1 MRERISMKS
10 KMLGALALF
19 TLIGALFV
27 MQSAA
32 SSPPTADAATGTI
45 HALNV
50 GTCLTTD
57 LATFE
62 DEMCKLSA
70 SEGMTGTGVAWEV
83 REEVEEVS
91 TLYATYA
98 YDPKT
103 ASDEPRV
110 IMQDADLI
118 KISISDS
125 GRDKRTGVLVGS
137 DINIGDTGDG
147 ETGDYTED
155 EEGALSRIQD
165 LLAANSGIPIV
176 TDKNKSSITEKFE
189 MTVHTD
195 DDTISASGNVT
206 LNFSG
211 DKAATDPMDIT
222 GNIRFFGCTVDSGTT
237 CDIDGNDDGIA
248 PDELQD
254 ISATFEIDEDG
265 SSGENADA
273 KIAPWLAINA
283 SIPSEKNVLIYAVY
297 YETSSKETLDG
308 GQVFSSCTA
317 PAKLETTDDDDVE
330 ILSSAPTT
338 TPINTEWKCVTKDT
352 QGDVTAASEADT
364 ENESTDVVFTED
376 EIEDN
381 DALVVRAKSDGDMQ
395 SVNLFLVETGRFS
408 GQYEGYVRLT
418 DANGDG
424 RDAEASDPM
433 MDNDWG
439 RVIADGT
446 AVGTVDDDYAGAAV
460 LGVESGPLTIEY
472 NDTDGRTRPLR
483 IEIDRQPPAIS
494 ITSPVHGTSSDDHT
508 PDYNGSIEDT
518 DSGIVADSFRLV
530 IDNEIDA
537 MDDGAKNSD
546 FALDESVLR
555 GINVVPEPP
564 KTIVTHAGEYY
575 GYGSSAAVIGA
586 AWPMD
591 LYDLG
596 RESCGDQDRC
606 HIKAD
611 RHDDGANNATF
622 SDSIRLNLQDGG
634 DEAETR
640 DREYQ
645 VDFQAFAMDRAGN
658 IGFSDSDPSN
668 PRFINDLGE
677 PKDERNKGNV
687 FGYYSAHIVTLDEK
701 DPEVKPDRSATGFY
715 GTDSDGNMI
724 VDRSGVMVVFDGP
737 IDASSVTTDTFAVD
751 LDEDTA
757 ATVTD
762 VDVEKNY
769 VFLKLADMLDSDA
782 TPMVEI
788 AVGGKVEDMAGNE
801 TFANEFDQFAVKDGI
816 TPRLTVT
823 LSGGSG
829 TGTGS
834 ESAEKLTK
842 DRITV
847 HVESDELLQGSPRII
862 VACSGIS
869 WNTLSGDSTDSNDID
884 DLVANRSGAFS
895 DRPSEDPAITMPKAS
910 NTDAAGK
917 TYEYTCG
924 YDVLDDNNFDDDYA
938 IDDVSSLNRSGT
950 TWEFTWQNPSGA
962 VQKLQDGS
970 LTAVAFARD
979 RSRYYKADGS
989 DLENW
994 GSTSA
999 EFTLD
1004 TSLNSPAADGGGDLQ
1019 PGDGDMVKES
1029 RPFVLIEFDEPTT
1042 VTLESV
1048 ELDDV
1053 EIKDEFERPQDN
1065 RFVYWPASIA
1075 QGDHEVEVEATDGA
1089 GNEVFFEYSFEVADR
1104 GDFLINL
1111 LAGWNAISVPADP
1124 VDTAIGAVFTDPSV
1138 DTVIGWD
1145 TQGWRIAVRRDGVW
1159 ESNQRYAALNEIRA
1173 RYGYWVK
1180 SRNFVRQPV
1189 QLRGPVSRTDGGNPG
1204 LISIQTVP
1212 GWNFVGVIDQD
1223 GDQTEDD
1230 FSNSLQGSD
1239 GQLVTA
1245 NDYLGQ
1251 NYVRAYTWD
1260 ATFSRFDVVR
1270 PIDAMKIGAG
1280 VWVYYEGGIAP

>member
-57 LATFE
+57 LVTFE
-62 DEMCKLSA
+62 GEDCDLA
-70 SEGMTGTGVAWEV
+70 GPGTNVDWEV
-83 REEVEEVS
+83 RKEVEEVS

-125 GRDKRTGVLVGS
+125 GRDKRTGVLIRGATHS
-137 DINIGDTGDG
+137 DAIDAIG
-147 ETGDYTED
+147 
-155 EEGALSRIQD
+155 
-165 LLAANSGIPIV
+165 
-176 TDKNKSSITEKFE
+176 
-189 MTVHTD
+189 D
-195 DDTISASGNVT
+195 DDTADTLGAVIRADLVDDGLGFPTTADATDTDDGNDIAFSSHEGSNDGIEVYLGGGQNTDSSEISDSGNHT
-206 LNFSG
+206 LNFSRTGSPDQDNAWRFDPG
-211 DKAATDPMDIT
+211 DFNVDDGAVV
-222 GNIRFFGCTVDSGTT
+222 RFYGCVADDGASDCSIGTIEKLDDLTVDEDASNGEASG
-237 CDIDGNDDGIA
+237 D
-248 PDELQD
+248 L
-254 ISATFEIDEDG
+254 
-265 SSGENADA
+265 
-273 KIAPWLAINA
+273 APWLGVNA
-283 SIPSEKNVLIYAVY
+283 SVPAGKDVFILAIYYRTSTHEKLVGGEAY
-297 YETSSKETLDG
+297 YHCATEGHTPVDRSGDIGWVCDNPNSDTD
-308 GQVFSSCTA
+308 GQVSA
-317 PAKLETTDDDDVE
+317 
-330 ILSSAPTT
+330 LS
-338 TPINTEWKCVTKDT
+338 TP
-352 QGDVTAASEADT
+352 
-364 ENESTDVVFTED
+364 ENVVFTED
-376 EIEDN
+376 EIDDN

-395 SVNLFLVETGRFS
+395 SVNLHLEETGRFS
-408 GQYEGYVRLT
+408 GAYQGYVRLT

-424 RDAEASDPM
+424 QDATATPQIPRD
-433 MDNDWG
+433 DWG
-439 RVIADGT
+439 HVIGHGSGRDET
-446 AVGTVDDDYAGAAV
+446 TAAV

-472 NDTDGRTRPLR
+472 KDTDGRTRTLR

-530 IDNEIDA
+530 IDNDIDGA
-537 MDDGAKNSD
+537 NDGAKNDD
-546 FALDESVLR
+546 FALD
-555 GINVVPEPP
+555 GKVPDARNI
-564 KTIVTHAGEYY
+564 KGSDNTDASTVSHAGEYT
-575 GYGSSAAVIGA
+575 GYTDSANVVGV
-586 AWPMD
+586 AWPDMM
-591 LYDLG
+591 YDLG
-596 RESCGDQDRC
+596 RESCADGPVC

-611 RHDDGANNATF
+611 RHDDGSNTATF
-622 SDSIRLNLQDGG
+622 SDSIRLNLQDGN
-634 DEAETR
+634 ERAPTR

-677 PKDERNKGNV
+677 PAGERTVPNV

-769 VFLKLADMLDSDA
+769 VFLKLAGELDSDA

-862 VACSGIS
+862 VACSSIS
-869 WNTLSGDSTDSNDID
+869 WNTKSGDSTISHDID

-962 VQKLQDGS
+962 AQKLQDGS

-1004 TSLNSPAADGGGDLQ
+1004 TALNSPAADGGGDLQ
-1019 PGDGDMVKES
+1019 PDDGDMVKES
-1029 RPFVLIEFDEPTT
+1029 RPFVLIEFAESTT

-1053 EIKDEFERPQDN
+1053 EIKDDFERPQDN

-1089 GNEVFFEYSFEVADR
+1089 GNEVFFEYNFEVSDR

-1145 TQGWRIAVRRDGVW
+1145 PQGWRIAVRRDGVW
-1159 ESNQRYAALNEIRA
+1159 ESNQKYAALNEIQA

-1189 QLRGPVSRTDGGNPG
+1189 ELRGPVSRTDGGNPG
-1204 LISIQTVP
+1204 LTSIQTVP

>member
-1 MRERISMKS
+1 MKS

-27 MQSAA
+27 MQSAGA
-32 SSPPTADAATGTI
+32 STPTADAAVGSI
-45 HALNV
+45 DALNM
-50 GTCLTTD
+50 GTCLTTNTD
-57 LATFE
+57 VFKGDCESLAGE
-62 DEMCKLSA
+62 DDAGNK
-70 SEGMTGTGVAWEV
+70 WEV
-83 REEVEEVS
+83 RDKIVQVS

-110 IMQDADLI
+110 IMQDANLI
-118 KISISDS
+118 KISIADA
-125 GRDKRTGVLVGS
+125 GRDKRIGVLIRGMSNDDSIGDDGTLGKVIRGDLEGDSLDFPKTDADNIEFSSEETAKTDGVLMSQSGRTGDDGSTFTSSGNKVLNFVRVGCEEGVDNETCVKEWAFDPGDFDVANGAVVRFYGCVVATQDGRCNQQDVGS
-137 DINIGDTGDG
+137 
-147 ETGDYTED
+147 
-155 EEGALSRIQD
+155 
-165 LLAANSGIPIV
+165 
-176 TDKNKSSITEKFE
+176 
-189 MTVHTD
+189 
-195 DDTISASGNVT
+195 
-206 LNFSG
+206 
-211 DKAATDPMDIT
+211 
-222 GNIRFFGCTVDSGTT
+222 
-237 CDIDGNDDGIA
+237 
-248 PDELQD
+248 
-254 ISATFEIDEDG
+254 SATSDDIRLLTELPVDEDTSNG
-265 SSGENADA
+265 KASED
-273 KIAPWLAINA
+273 IAPWLAVNA
-283 SIPSEKNVLIYAVY
+283 SVPFGKEIIILAVY
-297 YETSSKETLDG
+297 YQTSTDENLVGGEVYSGCSGSTSPSKSDNG
-308 GQVFSSCTA
+308 WSCA
-317 PAKLETTDDDDVE
+317 NPATTSTNNEADDVNYT
-330 ILSSAPTT
+330 S
-338 TPINTEWKCVTKDT
+338 
-352 QGDVTAASEADT
+352 
-364 ENESTDVVFTED
+364 D
-376 EIEDN
+376 EIDDN
-381 DALVVRAKSDGDMQ
+381 DALLARVKSDGDATSQ
-395 SVNLFLVETGRFS
+395 NLWLKETGRFD
-408 GQYEGYVRLT
+408 GKYQGYIRLT

-424 RDAEASDPM
+424 SVDNNPDTTADETKARDDWGLKTKDASDAED
-433 MDNDWG
+433 
-439 RVIADGT
+439 T
-446 AVGTVDDDYAGAAV
+446 GAAV
-460 LGVESGPLTIEY
+460 IGVESGPVTIEY
-472 NDTDGRTRPLR
+472 RDSDGKTRTLR

-530 IDNEIDA
+530 IDNAIDGE
-537 MDDGAKNSD
+537 DDGAKND
-546 FALDESVLR
+546 DYALDGKAPDASNIKGSNKADKSTVS
-555 GINVVPEPP
+555 
-564 KTIVTHAGEYY
+564 HAGEYT
-575 GYGSSAAVIGA
+575 GYDNDKEVVGVAS
-586 AWPMD
+586 PDEM
-591 LYDLG
+591 YNLG
-596 RESCGDQDRC
+596 RESCGDQNRC

-611 RHDDGANNATF
+611 RHDDGSNTATF
-622 SDSIRLNLQDGG
+622 SDSIRLNLRDG
-634 DEAETR
+634 DERAPTR

-677 PKDERNKGNV
+677 PADKKRKVPNV

-701 DPEVKPDRSATGFY
+701 DPEVQPDRSATGFY
-715 GTDSDGNMI
+715 GADANGKMI

-737 IDASSVTTDTFAVD
+737 IDSSSVTTDTFAVD

-762 VDVEKNY
+762 VDVEKNS
-769 VFLKLADMLDSDA
+769 VFLKLADPLASDA

-788 AVGGKVEDMAGNE
+788 ASGGKVEDMAGNE
-801 TFANEFDQFAVKDGI
+801 TFANEFDQFTLKDGI
-816 TPRLTVT
+816 TPQLTVT

-862 VACSGIS
+862 VACSDIS
-869 WNTLSGDSTDSNDID
+869 WKTESGDSTISHDID

-895 DRPSEDPAITMPKAS
+895 DRPSEDLATTNPK
-910 NTDAAGK
+910 GE

-924 YDVLDDNNFDDDYA
+924 YDADDDNFDDNYQ

-962 VQKLQDGS
+962 RKLENGL
-970 LTAVAFARD
+970 LTAVVFARD
-979 RSRYYKADGS
+979 RSRYEAPDGRP
-989 DLENW
+989 LQNW
-994 GSTSA
+994 GSASA
-999 EFTLD
+999 EFKLD
-1004 TSLNSPAADGGGDLQ
+1004 TELKSPTADGGGDLQ
-1019 PGDGDMVKES
+1019 PADGDMVKES
-1029 RPFVLIEFDEPTT
+1029 RPFVLIEFAESTT

-1065 RFVYWPASIA
+1065 RFVYWPVSIA

-1089 GNEVFFEYSFEVADR
+1089 GNEVFFEYGFEVADR

-1159 ESNQRYAALNEIRA
+1159 ESNQKYAALNEIRA

-1180 SRNFVRQPV
+1180 SRSFVRQPV
-1189 QLRGPVSRTDGGNPG
+1189 ALRGPISRTDGGNPG
-1204 LISIQTVP
+1204 LISIETVP

-1245 NDYLGQ
+1245 NDYLGK

-1270 PIDAMKIGAG
+1270 PIDAMKIGSG
-1280 VWVYYEGGIAP
+1280 LWVYYEGGIAP

>member
-1 MRERISMKS
+1 MKS

-32 SSPPTADAATGTI
+32 ISPPTADAATGTI

-125 GRDKRTGVLVGS
+125 GRDKRTGVLIRGASNDDPLDDDMDGELGDVIREDLEDDGLGFQIEPDPDLLVDTDGNEDIMFSSEDGVGDGIEVHAAGTKDSSIIANSGNFTLNFSREGDPVS
-137 DINIGDTGDG
+137 DPTEWQFDPGDFDVDNGAVVRFYGCVSDSNSCAGDTIENLKDYLRVDEDTSNGRAFGDTAPWLGVNASVPAGGDVVILAIYYRTSDVENMDGG
-147 ETGDYTED
+147 EAYCGADLVNDACPDAATKRNSENDVVYTED
-155 EEGALSRIQD
+155 E
-165 LLAANSGIPIV
+165 
-176 TDKNKSSITEKFE
+176 
-189 MTVHTD
+189 
-195 DDTISASGNVT
+195 
-206 LNFSG
+206 
-211 DKAATDPMDIT
+211 
-222 GNIRFFGCTVDSGTT
+222 
-237 CDIDGNDDGIA
+237 ID
-248 PDELQD
+248 
-254 ISATFEIDEDG
+254 
-265 SSGENADA
+265 
-273 KIAPWLAINA
+273 
-283 SIPSEKNVLIYAVY
+283 
-297 YETSSKETLDG
+297 
-308 GQVFSSCTA
+308 
-317 PAKLETTDDDDVE
+317 
-330 ILSSAPTT
+330 
-338 TPINTEWKCVTKDT
+338 
-352 QGDVTAASEADT
+352 
-364 ENESTDVVFTED
+364 
-376 EIEDN
+376 DN
-381 DALVVRAKSDGDMQ
+381 DALVVRAKSDGDQQ
-395 SVNLFLVETGRFS
+395 SVDLYLIETGRFS
-408 GQYEGYVRLT
+408 GQYEGFVRLT

-424 RDAEASDPM
+424 QDAEATPVIDTRQ
-433 MDNDWG
+433 DWG
-439 RVIADGT
+439 HVIGDGT
-446 AVGTVDDDYAGAAV
+446 AVGTVVDDYAGAAV

-472 NDTDGRTRPLR
+472 KDTDGRTRTLR

-555 GINVVPEPP
+555 GINVVPETG
-564 KTIVTHAGEYY
+564 KATVSHAGEYS
-575 GYGSSAAVIGA
+575 GYGDSTPAIGA

-596 RESCGDQDRC
+596 RESCGEQDLC

-611 RHDDGANNATF
+611 RHDDGSNTATF
-622 SDSIRLNLQDGG
+622 SDSIRLNLRDGN
-634 DEAETR
+634 EQAPTR

-677 PKDERNKGNV
+677 PAGERNPGNV
-687 FGYYSAHIVTLDEK
+687 FGYYSAHIITLDEK

-715 GTDSDGNMI
+715 GTNSDGNMI

-769 VFLKLADMLDSDA
+769 VFLKLAGELDSDA

-847 HVESDELLQGSPRII
+847 HVESDEMLQGSPRII

-869 WNTLSGDSTDSNDID
+869 WNTTSGDTKVSNDID

-895 DRPSEDPAITMPKAS
+895 DRPSETPVREDAPASKA
-910 NTDAAGK
+910 DAFAASA
-917 TYEYTCG
+917 YYDYTCG
-924 YDVLDDNNFDDDYA
+924 YDVNEDKFDDDYA

-950 TWEFTWQNPSGA
+950 TWEFTWQNPSGDA
-962 VQKLQDGS
+962 RKLQDAS

-979 RSRYYKADGS
+979 RSRYYDADGG

-994 GSTSA
+994 GSSSA

-1004 TSLNSPAADGGGDLQ
+1004 TALNSPAADGGGDLQ
-1019 PGDGDMVKES
+1019 PDDGDMVKES
-1029 RPFVLIEFDEPTT
+1029 RPFVLIEFEESTT

-1053 EIKDEFERPQDN
+1053 EIKDDFERPQDN

-1089 GNEVFFEYSFEVADR
+1089 GNEVFFEYNFEVSDR

-1189 QLRGPVSRTDGGNPG
+1189 ELRGPISRTDGGNPG

>member
-1 MRERISMKS
+1 MKS

-32 SSPPTADAATGTI
+32 ISPPTADAATGTI

-62 DEMCKLSA
+62 DEMCKLSQSA
-70 SEGMTGTGVAWEV
+70 DDAGTGIAWEV

-98 YDPKT
+98 FDPKT
-103 ASDEPRV
+103 ASNEPRV
-110 IMQDADLI
+110 IVQDADLI

-137 DINIGDTGDG
+137 DINIGDTSG
-147 ETGDYTED
+147 TAGDYPATA
-155 EEGALSRIQD
+155 EGALSRIQD

-176 TDKNKSSITEKFE
+176 TDKNKSDIELKE
-189 MTVHTD
+189 MMTLHAD
-195 DDTISASGNVT
+195 DDAISASGNIT

-211 DKAATDPMDIT
+211 ERAATDPMDIT
-222 GNIRFFGCTVDSGTT
+222 GNIRFFGCTVDSGTS
-237 CDIDGNDDGIA
+237 CDIDGNDKGIDA
-248 PDELQD
+248 NELQD
-254 ISATFEIDEDG
+254 ISSTFEIDEDG

-308 GQVFSSCTA
+308 GQVFSSCSGL
-317 PAKLETTDDDDVE
+317 AKLETTDDGDEVVPATDP
-330 ILSSAPTT
+330 A
-338 TPINTEWKCVTKDT
+338 TPINTEWKCVTKDS

-364 ENESTDVVFTED
+364 ENEPTDVVFTED
-376 EIEDN
+376 EIDDN
-381 DALVVRAKSDGDMQ
+381 DALTVLAKADGDQQ
-395 SVNLFLVETGRFS
+395 SVDLWLTETGRFS
-408 GQYEGYVRLT
+408 GQYVGSLRLT

-424 RDAEASDPM
+424 SVKDDPGTTTDESAPRDDWGHVVRDGDASD
-433 MDNDWG
+433 
-439 RVIADGT
+439 
-446 AVGTVDDDYAGAAV
+446 AV
-460 LGVESGPLTIEY
+460 LGVSSGPVTIEY
-472 NDTDGRTRPLR
+472 KDTDGRTRTLR
-483 IEIDRQPPAIS
+483 IEIDNQPPAIS
-494 ITSPVHGTSSDDHT
+494 ITNPVNGTSSDDHT

-518 DSGIVADSFRLV
+518 DSGIVSDSFRLV
-530 IDNEIDA
+530 VDNKIDGT
-537 MDDGAKNSD
+537 DDGATNDD
-546 FALDESVLR
+546 FALDGKVPDAR
-555 GINVVPEPP
+555 NVVVSADARTPG
-564 KTIVTHAGEYY
+564 IVSHASDYY
-575 GYGSSAAVIGA
+575 GYGAAAPVVGV
-586 AWPMD
+586 AWPDMM
-591 LYDLG
+591 YNLG
-596 RESCGDQDRC
+596 RESCSNQPVC

-611 RHDDGANNATF
+611 RHDDGSNTARF
-622 SDSIRLNLQDGG
+622 SDSIRLNLQDGTKG
-634 DEAETR
+634 PAETR

-658 IGFSDSDPSN
+658 IGFSDSDSAN
-668 PRFINDLGE
+668 PRFINDLGTAAA
-677 PKDERNKGNV
+677 KRNKPNV
-687 FGYYSAHIVTLDEK
+687 FGYYSAHIITLDEK

-715 GTDSDGNMI
+715 GADANGKMI

-769 VFLKLADMLDSDA
+769 VFLKLADQLASDA
-782 TPMVEI
+782 TPMVNL
-788 AVGGKVEDMAGNE
+788 ATGGKVEDMAGNE
-801 TFANEFDQFAVKDGI
+801 TFANEFEQFTLQDGI
-816 TPRLTVT
+816 TPQLTVT

-834 ESAEKLTK
+834 EGAGKLTK
-842 DRITV
+842 DQMTV
-847 HVESDELLQGSPRII
+847 HIESDEELQGTPRVAVVCSDLSWII
-862 VACSGIS
+862 EEDETKVSY
-869 WNTLSGDSTDSNDID
+869 DID
-884 DLVANRSGAFS
+884 DYVGNRSGAFS
-895 DRPSEDPAITMPKAS
+895 SIPTETPTTQMPDSKRHPKA
-910 NTDAAGK
+910 AA
-917 TYEYTCG
+917 TASYAYTCG
-924 YDVLDDNNFDDDYA
+924 DGSDVDNFEDDYA
-938 IDDVSSLNRSGT
+938 PDAENSLKRTGNN
-950 TWEFTWQNPSGA
+950 WEYTWQNPSGPA
-962 VQKLQDGS
+962 RMLENGL
-970 LTAVAFARD
+970 LTAVVFARD
-979 RSRYYKADGS
+979 RSRYFDADS
-989 DLENW
+989 NDLQNW
-994 GSTSA
+994 GSASA
-999 EFTLD
+999 EFKLD
-1004 TSLNSPAADGGGDLQ
+1004 TTLQAPTGDGLQ

-1065 RFVYWPASIA
+1065 RFVYWPTSIA
-1075 QGDHEVEVEATDGA
+1075 QGDHEVEVEAVDAA
-1089 GNEVFFEYSFEVADR
+1089 GNPVFFEYSFEVADR

-1124 VDTAIGAVFTDPSV
+1124 VDTAIRAVFTDPSV

>member
-1 MRERISMKS
+1 MSA
-10 KMLGALALF
+10 GTA
-19 TLIGALFV
+19 TLSTKR
-27 MQSAA
+27 QR
-32 SSPPTADAATGTI
+32 TD
-45 HALNV
+45 NV
-50 GTCLTTD
+50 
-57 LATFE
+57 
-62 DEMCKLSA
+62 
-70 SEGMTGTGVAWEV
+70 V
-83 REEVEEVS
+83 
-91 TLYATYA
+91 
-98 YDPKT
+98 
-103 ASDEPRV
+103 
-110 IMQDADLI
+110 
-118 KISISDS
+118 
-125 GRDKRTGVLVGS
+125 
-137 DINIGDTGDG
+137 
-147 ETGDYTED
+147 YTED
-155 EEGALSRIQD
+155 E
-165 LLAANSGIPIV
+165 
-176 TDKNKSSITEKFE
+176 
-189 MTVHTD
+189 
-195 DDTISASGNVT
+195 
-206 LNFSG
+206 
-211 DKAATDPMDIT
+211 
-222 GNIRFFGCTVDSGTT
+222 
-237 CDIDGNDDGIA
+237 ID
-248 PDELQD
+248 
-254 ISATFEIDEDG
+254 
-265 SSGENADA
+265 
-273 KIAPWLAINA
+273 
-283 SIPSEKNVLIYAVY
+283 
-297 YETSSKETLDG
+297 
-308 GQVFSSCTA
+308 
-317 PAKLETTDDDDVE
+317 
-330 ILSSAPTT
+330 
-338 TPINTEWKCVTKDT
+338 
-352 QGDVTAASEADT
+352 
-364 ENESTDVVFTED
+364 
-376 EIEDN
+376 DN
-381 DALVVRAKSDGDMQ
+381 DALVVRAKSDGDQQ
-395 SVNLFLVETGRFS
+395 SVDLYLTETGRFT
-408 GQYEGYVRLT
+408 GQYEGFVRLT

-424 RDAEASDPM
+424 KDPDASPPITSR
-433 MDNDWG
+433 NDWG
-439 RVIADGT
+439 HVVGDGT
-446 AVGTVDDDYAGAAV
+446 GTTTDMNLTNENVAV
-460 LGVESGPLTIEY
+460 LGVESGPVTIEY
-472 NDTDGRTRPLR
+472 KDTDGRTRTLR

-537 MDDGAKNSD
+537 TDDGAKNAD
-546 FALDESVLR
+546 FALTGRAPAGSGVVATSEATN
-555 GINVVPEPP
+555 GIVS
-564 KTIVTHAGEYY
+564 HAGEYS
-575 GYGSSAAVIGA
+575 GYEGTSAPVLGA
-586 AWPMD
+586 AWPEA

-596 RESCGDQDRC
+596 RESCSDQDVC

-611 RHDDGANNATF
+611 RHDDGANTATF
-622 SDSIRLNLQDGG
+622 SDSIRLNLRDGN
-634 DEAETR
+634 EQAPTR

-677 PKDERNKGNV
+677 PAGERNPGNV
-687 FGYYSAHIVTLDEK
+687 FGYYSAHIITLDEK

-715 GTDSDGNMI
+715 GTNSDGNMI

-869 WNTLSGDSTDSNDID
+869 WNTMSGDTKVSNDID
-884 DLVANRSGAFS
+884 DLVANRSGAFT
-895 DRPSEDPAITMPKAS
+895 DRPSETPKRETAPASKA
-910 NTDAAGK
+910 DAFAAGA
-917 TYEYTCG
+917 YYDYTCG
-924 YDVLDDNNFDDDYA
+924 YDVNEDKFDDDYA

-950 TWEFTWQNPSGA
+950 TWEFTWQNPSGDA
-962 VQKLQDGS
+962 RKLQDAS

-979 RSRYYKADGS
+979 RSRYYDADGG

-994 GSTSA
+994 GSSSA

-1004 TSLNSPAADGGGDLQ
+1004 TALNSPAADGGGDLQ
-1019 PGDGDMVKES
+1019 PDDGDMVKES
-1029 RPFVLIEFDEPTT
+1029 RPFVLIEFDESTT

-1053 EIKDEFERPQDN
+1053 EIKDDFERPQDN

-1089 GNEVFFEYSFEVADR
+1089 GNEVFFEYSFEVSDR
-1104 GDFLINL
+1104 GDFRINL

-1124 VDTAIGAVFTDPSV
+1124 VDTAIRAVFTDPSV

-1245 NDYLGQ
+1245 SEYLGQ

>member
-1 MRERISMKS
+1 MKS
-10 KMLGALALF
+10 KMLGALALL

-32 SSPPTADAATGTI
+32 ISPPTADAATGTI

-62 DEMCKLSA
+62 DEDCDLA
-70 SEGMTGTGVAWEV
+70 GPGTNVDWEV

-110 IMQDADLI
+110 IVQDADLI

-125 GRDKRTGVLVGS
+125 GRDKRTGVLIAGQG
-137 DINIGDTGDG
+137 NLNPG
-147 ETGDYTED
+147 ETGALAVIQGLLDED
-155 EEGALSRIQD
+155 ESVDEYETRTVAELISRDHSSNNAIVE
-165 LLAANSGIPIV
+165 NSGNLV
-176 TDKNKSSITEKFE
+176 
-189 MTVHTD
+189 
-195 DDTISASGNVT
+195 
-206 LNFSG
+206 LNFDG
-211 DKAATDPMDIT
+211 TGPFKPMDIDGT
-222 GNIRFFGCTVDSGTT
+222 IKFFGCVTDQRPCEISPDDET
-237 CDIDGNDDGIA
+237 DDNDTS
-248 PDELQD
+248 DELKE
-254 ISATFEIDEDG
+254 ISSALPIDEDG
-265 SSGENADA
+265 SQGSAGDNGNV
-273 KIAPWLAINA
+273 APWVAVNA
-283 SIPSEKNVLIYAVY
+283 SVPATYDIYIYAIY
-297 YETSSKETLDG
+297 YETSDKEILDG
-308 GQVFSSCTA
+308 GQVFSSCLSGE
-317 PAKLETTDDDDVE
+317 LETTDNDDVV
-330 ILSSAPTT
+330 IQASTPTT
-338 TPINTEWKCVTKDT
+338 TPINTAWKCVTKDSD
-352 QGDVTAASEADT
+352 GDVIGSVAATT
-364 ENESTDVVFTED
+364 ESHPITDAMDVVFTED
-376 EIEDN
+376 EIDDN
-381 DALVVRAKSDGDMQ
+381 DALVVRAKSDGDKQ
-395 SVNLFLVETGRFS
+395 SVNLFLEETGRFS

-424 RDAEASDPM
+424 QDPVA
-433 MDNDWG
+433 DPKITDRQDWG
-439 RVIADGT
+439 RVIDHGN
-446 AVGTVDDDYAGAAV
+446 GIEDIAV
-460 LGVESGPLTIEY
+460 LGVESGPVTIEY
-472 NDTDGRTRPLR
+472 KDTDGRTRTLR
-483 IEIDRQPPAIS
+483 IEIDRQPPAIT
-494 ITSPVHGTSSDDHT
+494 ITSPVNGTSSDDHT

-537 MDDGAKNSD
+537 MDDGATNSD
-546 FALDESVLR
+546 FALD
-555 GINVVPEPP
+555 GKVPDARN
-564 KTIVTHAGEYY
+564 IVASSSATNDIVSHAGEYY
-575 GYGSSAAVIGA
+575 GYSNSAGVVGV
-586 AWPMD
+586 AWPDMM
-591 LYDLG
+591 YNLG
-596 RESCGDQDRC
+596 RESCAGQKIC

-611 RHDDGANNATF
+611 RHDDGSNTATF
-622 SDSIRLNLQDGG
+622 SDSIRLNLLDGSNV
-634 DEAETR
+634 AETR

-677 PKDERNKGNV
+677 PVGKRNKGNV
-687 FGYYSAHIVTLDEK
+687 FGYYSAHIITLDEK

-715 GTDSDGNMI
+715 GTNSDGDMI

-769 VFLKLADMLDSDA
+769 VFLKLAGELDSDA

-847 HVESDELLQGSPRII
+847 HVESDEMLQGSPRII

-869 WNTLSGDSTDSNDID
+869 WNTMSGDTKVSNDID
-884 DLVANRSGAFS
+884 DLVANRSGAFT
-895 DRPSEDPAITMPKAS
+895 DRPSETPEREPAPASKA
-910 NTDAAGK
+910 DAFAAGA
-917 TYEYTCG
+917 YYDYTCG
-924 YDVLDDNNFDDDYA
+924 YDVNEDKFDDDYA

-950 TWEFTWQNPSGA
+950 TWEFTWQNPSGDA
-962 VQKLQDGS
+962 RKLQDGS

-979 RSRYYKADGS
+979 RSRYYDADGG

-1004 TSLNSPAADGGGDLQ
+1004 TALNSPAADGGGDLQ
-1019 PGDGDMVKES
+1019 PDDGDMVKES
-1029 RPFVLIEFDEPTT
+1029 RPFVLIEFAESTT

-1053 EIKDEFERPQDN
+1053 EIKDDFERPQDN

-1075 QGDHEVEVEATDGA
+1075 QGDHEIEVEATDGA
-1089 GNEVFFEYSFEVADR
+1089 GNEVFFEYGFEVSDR

-1145 TQGWRIAVRRDGVW
+1145 PQGWRIAVRRDGVW
-1159 ESNQRYAALNEIRA
+1159 ESNQKYAALNEIQA

-1189 QLRGPVSRTDGGNPG
+1189 ELRGPVSRTDGGNPG
-1204 LISIQTVP
+1204 LTSIQTVP

-1245 NDYLGQ
+1245 SDYLGQ

>member
-1 MRERISMKS
+1 MVTEKNP
-10 KMLGALALF
+10 GA
-19 TLIGALFV
+19 
-27 MQSAA
+27 
-32 SSPPTADAATGTI
+32 SPP
-45 HALNV
+45 
-50 GTCLTTD
+50 
-57 LATFE
+57 
-62 DEMCKLSA
+62 
-70 SEGMTGTGVAWEV
+70 
-83 REEVEEVS
+83 
-91 TLYATYA
+91 
-98 YDPKT
+98 
-103 ASDEPRV
+103 
-110 IMQDADLI
+110 
-118 KISISDS
+118 
-125 GRDKRTGVLVGS
+125 
-137 DINIGDTGDG
+137 INI
-147 ETGDYTED
+147 
-155 EEGALSRIQD
+155 R
-165 LLAANSGIPIV
+165 
-176 TDKNKSSITEKFE
+176 
-189 MTVHTD
+189 
-195 DDTISASGNVT
+195 
-206 LNFSG
+206 
-211 DKAATDPMDIT
+211 
-222 GNIRFFGCTVDSGTT
+222 
-237 CDIDGNDDGIA
+237 
-248 PDELQD
+248 
-254 ISATFEIDEDG
+254 
-265 SSGENADA
+265 
-273 KIAPWLAINA
+273 
-283 SIPSEKNVLIYAVY
+283 
-297 YETSSKETLDG
+297 
-308 GQVFSSCTA
+308 
-317 PAKLETTDDDDVE
+317 
-330 ILSSAPTT
+330 
-338 TPINTEWKCVTKDT
+338 
-352 QGDVTAASEADT
+352 
-364 ENESTDVVFTED
+364 
-376 EIEDN
+376 
-381 DALVVRAKSDGDMQ
+381 
-395 SVNLFLVETGRFS
+395 
-408 GQYEGYVRLT
+408 
-418 DANGDG
+418 
-424 RDAEASDPM
+424 
-433 MDNDWG
+433 NDWG
-439 RVIADGT
+439 HVIDAGSGSDE
-446 AVGTVDDDYAGAAV
+446 AGAAV
-460 LGVESGPLTIEY
+460 LGVESGPVTIEY
-472 NDTDGRTRPLR
+472 KDTDGRTRTLR
-483 IEIDRQPPAIS
+483 IEIDRQPPAIT
-494 ITSPVHGTSSDDHT
+494 ITSPVNGTSSDDHT

-537 MDDGAKNSD
+537 MDDGATNSD
-546 FALDESVLR
+546 FALDGKVPDARNIVASSSATN
-555 GINVVPEPP
+555 GIVS
-564 KTIVTHAGEYY
+564 HAGEYY
-575 GYGSSAAVIGA
+575 GYSNSAGVVGV
-586 AWPMD
+586 AWPDMM
-591 LYDLG
+591 YNLG
-596 RESCGDQDRC
+596 RESCAGQKIC

-611 RHDDGANNATF
+611 RHDDGSNTATF
-622 SDSIRLNLQDGG
+622 SDSIRLNLLDGSKV
-634 DEAETR
+634 AETR

-677 PKDERNKGNV
+677 PVGKRNKGNV
-687 FGYYSAHIVTLDEK
+687 FGYYSAHIITLDEK

-715 GTDSDGNMI
+715 GTNSDGNMI

-769 VFLKLADMLDSDA
+769 VFLKLAGELDSDA

-801 TFANEFDQFAVKDGI
+801 TFANEFEQFAVKDGI

-847 HVESDELLQGSPRII
+847 HVESDEMLQGSPRII

-869 WNTLSGDSTDSNDID
+869 WNTTSGDTKVSNDID
-884 DLVANRSGAFS
+884 DLVANRSGAFT
-895 DRPSEDPAITMPKAS
+895 DRPSETPVREDAPASKA
-910 NTDAAGK
+910 DAFAASA
-917 TYEYTCG
+917 YYDYTCG
-924 YDVLDDNNFDDDYA
+924 YDVNEDKFDDDYA

-950 TWEFTWQNPSGA
+950 TWEFTWQNPSGDA
-962 VQKLQDGS
+962 RKLQDAS

-979 RSRYYKADGS
+979 RSRYYDADGG

-994 GSTSA
+994 GSSSA

-1004 TSLNSPAADGGGDLQ
+1004 TALNSPAADGGGDLQ
-1019 PGDGDMVKES
+1019 PDDGDMVKES
-1029 RPFVLIEFDEPTT
+1029 RPFVLIEFEESTT

-1053 EIKDEFERPQDN
+1053 EIKDDFERPQDN

-1089 GNEVFFEYSFEVADR
+1089 GNEVFFEYNFEVSDR

-1145 TQGWRIAVRRDGVW
+1145 PQGWRIAVRRDGVW
-1159 ESNQRYAALNEIRA
+1159 ESNQKYAALNEIQA

-1189 QLRGPVSRTDGGNPG
+1189 ELRGPVSRTDGGNPG
-1204 LISIQTVP
+1204 LTSIQTVP